1 MYPYTI
7 IDLMLLDENQAG
19 SNIQKQR
26 KIIESAI
33 DLFAEK
39 GYANTT
45 TSEIAKAAGIAEGTF
60 FRYYKTKD
68 ALLKA
73 FMLTF
78 RENVVPNI
86 SQQVIQMLQAKMFH
100 SFEELLTFFMKDRLI
115 FIRDNRKAFK
125 VFVKELYY
133 REDFRA
139 ECLPQLDNEDLK
151 RYANEI
157 LNHAKAKGEISDLP
171 NSIIFRTF
179 GILSI
184 SYFVG
189 RFTILPDNL
198 FLEDDYEIDILVKQI
213 MSALRV

>member
-1 MYPYTI
+1 
-7 IDLMLLDENQAG
+7 
-19 SNIQKQR
+19 
-26 KIIESAI
+26 
-33 DLFAEK
+33 
-39 GYANTT
+39 
-45 TSEIAKAAGIAEGTF
+45 
-60 FRYYKTKD
+60 
-68 ALLKA
+68 
-73 FMLTF
+73 MLTF

-86 SQQVIQMLQAKMFH
+86 SQQVIQMLKAKMFH

-198 FLEDDYEIDILVKQI
+198 FLEDDYEIDLLVKQI